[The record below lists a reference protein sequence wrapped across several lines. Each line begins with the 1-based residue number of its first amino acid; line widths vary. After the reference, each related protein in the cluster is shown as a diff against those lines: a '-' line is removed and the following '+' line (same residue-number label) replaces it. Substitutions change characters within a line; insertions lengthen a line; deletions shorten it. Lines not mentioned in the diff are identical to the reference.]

1 MNVHYV
7 FATLVLEKKLIIK
20 NIKSRRMKSYY
31 LLVISFCSVL
41 ILGTSCS
48 RELSKEEEF
57 EEFVN
62 SELNGPGKEQK
73 VKKFIL
79 DHYSFSNQEDLYFE
93 GKYDTNHV
101 CVFIEF
107 PLDREI
113 FSYSFRLVKSN
124 PEEDYSEGF
133 KVYCTAGES
142 KEVYDND
149 FKKLAFFLYNEN
161 KKIKEQFGSS
171 YPFSSVETMDSVFLV
186 MDRESLVSLKKRIEV
201 ANLNLIKQGLKKV
214 NYALISKRI
223 DHSGFLKLKNGKK
236 SPILNALRLLSWE
249 NIGKDVFES
258 VTYVEAATRYMK
270 NNNFNTNLDNYKTDF
285 IEKCEDQKF
294 ENCNEPHS
302 TNLFIHYKGTY
313 YGIDQWEKFL

>member
-1 MNVHYV
+1 MNVQYV

-31 LLVISFCSVL
+31 LLVISFCSIL

-79 DHYSFSNQEDLYFE
+79 DHYSFSNREDLYFE

-101 CVFIEF
+101 CLFADYRYEYIV
-107 PLDREI
+107 
-113 FSYSFRLVKSN
+113 SFRMVKYD

-133 KVYCTAGES
+133 KVYCTRGES

-161 KKIKEQFGSS
+161 KNIKEEYGST

-201 ANLNLIKQGLKKV
+201 ANLNLKKQGLKKV
-214 NYALISKRI
+214 NYKLISKRI
-223 DHSGFLKLKNGKK
+223 DRSGFLKLKNGKK
-236 SPILNALRLLSWE
+236 SPILNASRLWMLEDEQIIKDFFKLSARE
-249 NIGKDVFES
+249 D
-258 VTYVEAATRYMK
+258 AAWRFMK